1 MEKVIMEL
9 DRGVARQPLHE
20 VRILEVRILV
30 PKRPVLFNARSA
42 IGISPLLPPLA
53 PISTDF
59 IAA

>member
-1 MEKVIMEL
+1 MEKGILEL
-9 DRGVARQPLHE
+9 DRGVARQLLH
-20 VRILEVRILV
+20 EVRILV